1 MSPVTPSSKRTELHQ
16 GKWRQNGGKWCF
28 DALEKI
34 LGLSWLC
41 GKKMEKNL
49 EKLLL
54 LVCKFKELQ
63 CQLLSL
69 QIFGHHRAPAFQ
81 QGLAKQARSGE
92 ENPQWNGG

>member
-1 MSPVTPSSKRTELHQ
+1 MVENGALMLWKKSLVYPGCVEK
-16 GKWRQNGGKWCF
+16 KWK
-28 DALEKI
+28 
-34 LGLSWLC
+34 
-41 GKKMEKNL
+41 KNL